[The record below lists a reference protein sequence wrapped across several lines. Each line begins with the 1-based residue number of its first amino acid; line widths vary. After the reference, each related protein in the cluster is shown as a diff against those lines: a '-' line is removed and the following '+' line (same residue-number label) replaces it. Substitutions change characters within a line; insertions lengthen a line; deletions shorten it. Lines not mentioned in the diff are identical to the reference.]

1 MNIGEKY
8 YCSRCFAQ
16 IPKEMVCPSC
26 GYDPDDTAA
35 VHFLE
40 EGTLL
45 EHGRYQIGAP
55 VKYDDRFCCYGAW
68 DNQEMEPVIVM
79 EFFPQLMISR
89 DVTVSDE
96 INIRHGWKKQYQRES
111 AQFLF
116 CRPNSSQGDSMIK
129 DRVVHHGVGYLIL
142 KKE

>member
-16 IPKEMVCPSC
+16 IPKEMICPSC
-26 GYDPDDTAA
+26 GYDPDNTAA

-55 VKYDDRFCCYGAW
+55 VKYDDRFCYYGAW
-68 DNQEMEPVIVM
+68 DNQDMEPVIVM
-79 EFFPQLMISR
+79 EFFPQRMISR
-89 DVTVSDE
+89 DITISDE
-96 INIRHGWKKQYQRES
+96 INIRHGWEKQYQKEAEQFLLSSTNS
-111 AQFLF
+111 AQGGF
-116 CRPNSSQGDSMIK
+116 RIN
-129 DRVVHHGVGYLIL
+129 DRISHHRVSYLIM
-142 KKE
+142 KQK